1 MSIGNALKS
10 GLRPM
15 WMIGIT
21 LVILLVSVSAY
32 VANESQ
38 QRQRQHVERELQV
51 INQLQRQSVQAW
63 YDQRLTDAAVLMD
76 DTALS
81 KLVQDALHEAPD
93 QDAVQTRLQSRL
105 QGLLERHNY
114 TGVWLADPD
123 GSIRFSST
131 AKTLA
136 RLPGTEY
143 ALLAQVFSRAEAAI
157 VPPRHDNTFEYP
169 FLSVLVPLFHDG
181 ERIAAIWLIMDVR
194 LSLYPIMERWPVRRT
209 TAGSALVMRDG
220 DEASYLSPTSGPDSP
235 VTLPRVSLNNG
246 DLPAVKAVEGMRG
259 LFTGLGSDGTPMIAV
274 ASSLRGVPWVLL
286 STVRLEEAML
296 GEWNDFLRLIAPI
309 VLTLL
314 TAAVVIVYAQR
325 LAWRREREL
334 KLALQAQVRID
345 GLTSVANRRALNERL
360 LYEWNRASRQRTSLS
375 VLMIDVDHFKLYNDA
390 YGHLR
395 GDDTLKQVAAL
406 VTSVVTRSVD
416 MVARYGGEE
425 FVVVMPDT
433 NGEQAVAMATRIC
446 AEIRRVGIEHRH
458 PETQGVVT
466 VSIGVAVTNPGK
478 PVADTTSDDGA
489 ITLLKQADTALYR
502 AKALGRGQVV
512 LYHPEMETPSSS
524 RG

>member
-1 MSIGNALKS
+1 MSSGNALKS

-169 FLSVLVPLFHDG
+169 SLSVLVPLFHDG

-334 KLALQAQVRID
+334 KLALQ
-345 GLTSVANRRALNERL
+345 
-360 LYEWNRASRQRTSLS
+360 
-375 VLMIDVDHFKLYNDA
+375 
-390 YGHLR
+390 
-395 GDDTLKQVAAL
+395 
-406 VTSVVTRSVD
+406 
-416 MVARYGGEE
+416 
-425 FVVVMPDT
+425 
-433 NGEQAVAMATRIC
+433 
-446 AEIRRVGIEHRH
+446 
-458 PETQGVVT
+458 
-466 VSIGVAVTNPGK
+466 
-478 PVADTTSDDGA
+478 
-489 ITLLKQADTALYR
+489 
-502 AKALGRGQVV
+502 
-512 LYHPEMETPSSS
+512 
-524 RG
+524 